1 MTGELLGKPTDGE
14 GQNSPEQ
21 RLGGWEWIAG
31 PSRRDPHGHAAL
43 LGQLHRGPERAGF
56 VDFRAD
62 DEDWVPPCGETRCQA
77 LYDRGRH
84 PTDRGDVA
92 CHQEVG

>member
-1 MTGELLGKPTDGE
+1 MD
-14 GQNSPEQ
+14 
-21 RLGGWEWIAG
+21 GWERVARRR
-31 PSRRDPHGHAAL
+31 RRDPHGHAAR
-43 LGQLHRGPERAGF
+43 LGQLHGGLERAGF

-62 DEDWVPPCGETRCQA
+62 DENWVPRCGETRCQA

-84 PTDRGDVA
+84 RTDRGDVA